1 MLKIQPSILAAL
13 LLALAGPEQDS
24 RLIPQQPQAGRLW
37 AGAEQCVVR
46 PGKPVSFLIQS
57 PVSGPVAYTIAED
70 SRVSPLAKGT
80 VELQAGRPS
89 KISATLDHAGFL
101 LFEARQDK
109 SVALAAVA
117 VDPDS
122 IASLG
127 EEPKDFDDFWK
138 RELSALKAVPL
149 NARAAPGKPQ
159 KIALDGV
166 EGRRIHGWV
175 VLPEGPGPF
184 PAILEFPPY
193 GSGALACPSPMAGAI
208 YALVSVHDSDPETP
222 AKNPYQPERAD
233 DHQRNYFKYAALAGV
248 RMIDYLISLP
258 QTDAKRIAVT
268 GKSQGG
274 GLAIMVAGLDGR
286 VSHLSA
292 VVPAFGQHAGT
303 RLGRSSGFPWWV
315 WQKDKDG
322 QRKSGDLLLR
332 ETAYFETAHF
342 ARRFRGSA
350 RVFAA
355 WIDTV
360 CPPSSVVAVF
370 NGFPGPKELVH
381 GPIQDHDWNQAGE
394 NWWPLWN
401 SGLKQW
407 AGVR

>member
-1 MLKIQPSILAAL
+1 
-13 LLALAGPEQDS
+13 
-24 RLIPQQPQAGRLW
+24 
-37 AGAEQCVVR
+37 
-46 PGKPVSFLIQS
+46 
-57 PVSGPVAYTIAED
+57 
-70 SRVSPLAKGT
+70 
-80 VELQAGRPS
+80 
-89 KISATLDHAGFL
+89 
-101 LFEARQDK
+101 
-109 SVALAAVA
+109 
-117 VDPDS
+117 
-122 IASLG
+122 
-127 EEPKDFDDFWK
+127 
-138 RELSALKAVPL
+138 
-149 NARAAPGKPQ
+149 
-159 KIALDGV
+159 
-166 EGRRIHGWV
+166 
-175 VLPEGPGPF
+175 
-184 PAILEFPPY
+184 
-193 GSGALACPSPMAGAI
+193 MAGAI
-208 YALVSVHDSDPETP
+208 NALVSVHDSDPEAP

-233 DHQRNYFKYAALAGV
+233 DHRRNYFKFSALAGV

-268 GKSQGG
+268 EKSQGG

-303 RLGRSSGFPWWV
+303 RSGRSSGFPWWV

-322 QRKSGDLLLR
+322 QREAGDLLLR
-332 ETAYFETAHF
+332 ETVYFETAHF
-342 ARRFRGSA
+342 ARHFRGSA

-370 NGFPGPKELVH
+370 NRFPGPKELVH

-407 AGVR
+407 VGVR